1 LLGSQPPL
9 PIPVVGVVP
18 ALLVVIVVFLSE
30 AVLSVAAGLLAL
42 VWATASCNK
51 IAKNNS
57 NMAVFFKGLVH
68 GLCYKF
74 VQITFIKKGQC
85 YVKRNNKNT
94 HSAYKLKLNKISNIR
109 IGVI

>member
-1 LLGSQPPL
+1 
-9 PIPVVGVVP
+9 
-18 ALLVVIVVFLSE
+18 
-30 AVLSVAAGLLAL
+30 
-42 VWATASCNK
+42 
-51 IAKNNS
+51 
-57 NMAVFFKGLVH
+57 
-68 GLCYKF
+68 